1 MIYVPARVAPTSVP
15 AVSQTIQVTLRH
27 TNIPVFFMQ
36 LLGCFNS
43 YGATAIAVEQT
54 AVTSVHNGLFPA
66 TMPPDPNNGLLI
78 YGTSASLTDSCGSGN
93 SERLNLPIGWIGSE
107 GPVTAGGASV
117 LISNISNGCTLA
129 LSNERMT
136 VTCLVPL
143 TSPQLTVVTVT
154 RCDSLQ
160 VILVGERQLR
170 RFFSALPRAMKAQ
183 PNPRLLQL
191 DGRRFVFSPQLR
203 ALCSATLLSLL
214 MALGFAVDA
223 SASEFGVNSYSRGQ
237 VDLFAGYRAQPE
249 VYLSRRTFFIG
260 TRRRYCLCNRR
271 PYRGFEPHCHLCHGR
286 LGRLHHKI
294 SDAWQQ
300 LGIWSHRAVANCLA
314 VSSNWAGWPV
324 TCNSNRHDGRLRRPD
339 SCFDYVEL
347 AVAAV

>member
-1 MIYVPARVAPTSVP
+1 
-15 AVSQTIQVTLRH
+15 
-27 TNIPVFFMQ
+27 
-36 LLGCFNS
+36 
-43 YGATAIAVEQT
+43 
-54 AVTSVHNGLFPA
+54 
-66 TMPPDPNNGLLI
+66 
-78 YGTSASLTDSCGSGN
+78 
-93 SERLNLPIGWIGSE
+93 
-107 GPVTAGGASV
+107 
-117 LISNISNGCTLA
+117 
-129 LSNERMT
+129 MT

-191 DGRRFVFSPQLR
+191 DARRFVFSPQLR

-214 MALGFAVDA
+214 MALAFAVDA

-249 VYLSRRTFFIG
+249 VHLSRRTFFIG
-260 TRRRYCLCNRR
+260 TPARPPLQHEAISRFGAALSPMPRPSWSPTSQNFGCLAAI
-271 PYRGFEPHCHLCHGR
+271 GDLEPSGSRELP
-286 LGRLHHKI
+286 
-294 SDAWQQ
+294 
-300 LGIWSHRAVANCLA
+300 A

-339 SCFDYVEL
+339 SRFDYVEL
-347 AVAAV
+347 AVAAVSPDEYVSALRPY